1 MHKREPVERDPRR
14 NFSAAQKAR
23 LFHMAEGRC
32 QVQNDDGKECGNKI
46 TGTWIAGHHPVPH
59 NLGGRTVI
67 ENGRV
72 EGLCCAPKTHA
83 EDTKVAAKTKR
94 QARETGQQAR
104 LERRGHGTIQNRG
117 FDKTFSKGLDGKVR
131 KRKRKTK

>member
-1 MHKREPVERDPRR
+1 MKRDPVTLDPRR
-14 NFSAAQKAR
+14 SFTAAQKAR
-23 LFHMAEGRC
+23 LFHMADGRC
-32 QVQNDDGKECGNKI
+32 QVSGDDGEECGNKI
-46 TGTWIAGHHPVPH
+46 TVPWIAGHYPVPH

-117 FDKTFSKGLDGKVR
+117 FDENWTRGVNGKAR
-131 KRKRKTK
+131 KNKRRRK